1 VFAAVCDGD
10 GAMMMFLSNNIQWIK
25 VVHVFAAFAWMA
37 GMLYLPRLFVYHT
50 ETTPGTA
57 EYARFVTMEQKLLR
71 AIINPS
77 MIVVWIFGL
86 TLAIVTGAYQDTWL
100 QVKFSLVV
108 AMTGI
113 HGAFT
118 AWFKAFARGEN
129 RHSARFFRLWNEIP
143 AILLLGILIM
153 VLVQPFD

>member
-1 VFAAVCDGD
+1 
-10 GAMMMFLSNNIQWIK
+10 MMMFLSNNIQWIK

-77 MIVVWIFGL
+77 MIAVWIFGL
-86 TLAIVTGAYQDTWL
+86 TLAIVTGAYEDTWL
-100 QVKFSLVV
+100 QVKFTLVV
-108 AMTGI
+108 IMSGV
-113 HGAFT
+113 HGAY
-118 AWFKAFARGEN
+118 ADWFKAFARGEN
-129 RHSARFFRLWNEIP
+129 KHSARFFRLWNEIP
-143 AILLLGILIM
+143 AILLIGILIM
-153 VLVQPFD
+153 VLVQPF

>member
-1 VFAAVCDGD
+1 
-10 GAMMMFLSNNIQWIK
+10 MMMFLSNNIQWIK

-77 MIVVWIFGL
+77 MIAVWIFGL
-86 TLAIVTGAYQDTWL
+86 TLAIVTGAYEDTWL
-100 QVKFSLVV
+100 QVKFTLVIIMSGV
-108 AMTGI
+108 
-113 HGAFT
+113 HGAY
-118 AWFKAFARGEN
+118 AGWFKAFARGEN
-129 RHSARFFRLWNEIP
+129 KHSARFFRLWNEIP
-143 AILLLGILIM
+143 AILLIGILIM
-153 VLVQPFD
+153 VLVQPF

>member
-1 VFAAVCDGD
+1 
-10 GAMMMFLSNNIQWIK
+10 MMMFLSNNIQWIK

-77 MIVVWIFGL
+77 MIAVWIFGL
-86 TLAIVTGAYQDTWL
+86 TLAIVTGAYEDTWL
-100 QVKFSLVV
+100 QVKFTLVV
-108 AMTGI
+108 IMSGV
-113 HGAFT
+113 HGAY
-118 AWFKAFARGEN
+118 AGWFKAFARGEN
-129 RHSARFFRLWNEIP
+129 KHSARFFRLWNEIP
-143 AILLLGILIM
+143 AILLIGILIM
-153 VLVQPFD
+153 VLVQPF